1 MAELTDRTLQR
12 KWSGKD
18 EWLSDRGS
26 RGAGR
31 LVAKVSASGVT
42 FYFQYYLDG
51 RRRFLPIG
59 SYDRKGERG
68 KTLLQARDQ
77 AQEWSL
83 LMRSGVAD
91 LHGLFEDQERDR
103 QRLRAEAAAEATRLA
118 QEAKSYSLR
127 QLLDTYANHLERSG
141 KQAAADVRRIFQL
154 HVYSI
159 APELVERKAASIPV
173 DDFVALLARLTEAG
187 KGRTAGKLRSYL
199 RAAYSLAM
207 RAKTDPD
214 APLVMRTFGISTNP
228 IASIGALSRYNRI
241 RTRSLNAEELSQFLR
256 RLQALPETPKRD
268 LVLLCLLLGGQRP
281 SQLLRVRLVDLD
293 LTAGTITLYDP
304 KGARTQPR
312 THVLPVPD
320 AAIPILIRLS
330 ARVVTFPANFQ
341 GKSPLLFSSDGVKGL
356 RVETVSALV
365 NKLASEMLT
374 RKQLREGFEMRDLR
388 RTCETM
394 LAALGV
400 SSDIRAQVQ
409 SHGLGGVQ
417 ARHYDRHNYMVEKRE
432 TLKTW
437 NQHLELLENGR
448 AGEIIRI
455 RQYR

>member
-12 KWSGKD
+12 KWSGRD

-31 LVAKVSASGVT
+31 LVAKRAASGVT
-42 FYFQYYLDG
+42 FYFQYYLNG

-77 AQEWSL
+77 AQEWSV

-91 LHGLFEDQERDR
+91 LHGLFEDQELDR
-103 QRLRAEAAAEATRLA
+103 QRVRTEQAAEAARLA
-118 QEAKSYSLR
+118 REAKSSSLR
-127 QLLDTYANHLERSG
+127 QLLNAYADHLERSG

-154 HVYSI
+154 HVYSVDPDL
-159 APELVERKAASIPV
+159 AERKAASIPV
-173 DDFVALLARLTEAG
+173 DDFVVLLARLTEAG

-228 IASIGALSRYNRI
+228 IASIGALSKYNRS
-241 RTRSLNAEELSQFLR
+241 RTRTLNAEELSQFVR
-256 RLQALPETPKRD
+256 RLQSLPATPKRD
-268 LVLLCLLLGGQRP
+268 LVLLCLQLGGQRP

-293 LTAGTITLYDP
+293 LSARTITLYDP
-304 KGARTQPR
+304 KGARAQPR
-312 THVLPVPD
+312 THILPAPD
-320 AAIPILIRLS
+320 AALFILKSL
-330 ARVVTFPANFQ
+330 ADKATALPANGD
-341 GKSPLLFSSDGVKGL
+341 GKSPLLFTSDGHRGL

-365 NKLASEMLT
+365 NSLASEMLVT
-374 RKQLREGFEMRDLR
+374 KELRERFELRDLR

-417 ARHYDRHNYMVEKRE
+417 ARHYDRHNYMAEKRS
-432 TLKTW
+432 TLETW
-437 NQHLELLENGR
+437 NQHLQALVGGR
-448 AGEIIRI
+448 VGDVIPILK
-455 RQYR
+455 YR

>member
-1 MAELTDRTLQR
+1 MAEVTDRTLQR

-31 LVAKVSASGVT
+31 LVAKVSASGVM
-42 FYFQYYLDG
+42 FYFQYYLEG

-103 QRLRAEAAAEATRLA
+103 QRLRTEAAAEASRLA
-118 QEAKSYSLR
+118 QEAKSSSLR
-127 QLLDTYANHLERSG
+127 QLLDAYANHLERSG

-154 HVYSI
+154 HVYSV
-159 APELVERKAASIPV
+159 ASDLVERKAASIPV
-173 DDFVALLARLTEAG
+173 DDFVVLLARLTEVG

-214 APLVMRTFGISTNP
+214 APLVMRTFGISANP

-241 RTRSLNAEELSQFLR
+241 RTRSLNSEELSQFLR

-320 AAIPILIRLS
+320 TAGLILHRLAARAI
-330 ARVVTFPANFQ
+330 AFPAN
-341 GKSPLLFSSDGVKGL
+341 GDSHSPLLFTNDGQRGV

-365 NKLASEMLT
+365 NELASEMLT
-374 RKQLREGFEMRDLR
+374 AKQLREGFELRDLR

-417 ARHYDRHNYMVEKRE
+417 ARHYDRHNYMAEKRSTLE
-432 TLKTW
+432 TW
-437 NQHLELLENGR
+437 SRQLEALVNGKV
-448 AGEIIRI
+448 GEVVPL

>member
-31 LVAKVSASGVT
+31 LVAKRAASGVT
-42 FYFQYYLDG
+42 FYFQYYLNG

-77 AQEWSL
+77 AQEWSV

-91 LHGLFEDQERDR
+91 LHGLFEDQELDR
-103 QRLRAEAAAEATRLA
+103 QRVRTEQAAEAARLA
-118 QEAKSYSLR
+118 REAKSSSLR
-127 QLLDTYANHLERSG
+127 QLLNAYADHLERSG

-154 HVYSI
+154 HVYSVDPDL
-159 APELVERKAASIPV
+159 AERKAASIPV
-173 DDFVALLARLTEAG
+173 DDFVVLLAKLTEAG

-228 IASIGALSRYNRI
+228 IASIGALSKYNRS
-241 RTRSLNAEELSQFLR
+241 RTRTLNAEELSQFVR
-256 RLQALPETPKRD
+256 RLQSLPATPKRD
-268 LVLLCLLLGGQRP
+268 LVLLCLQLGGQRP

-293 LTAGTITLYDP
+293 LSARTITLYDP
-304 KGARTQPR
+304 KGARAQPR
-312 THVLPVPD
+312 THILPVPD
-320 AAIPILIRLS
+320 AALFILKSL
-330 ARVVTFPANFQ
+330 ADKATALPANGD
-341 GKSPLLFSSDGVKGL
+341 GKSPLLFTSDGHRGL

-365 NKLASEMLT
+365 NSLASEMLVT
-374 RKQLREGFEMRDLR
+374 KELRERFELRDLR

-417 ARHYDRHNYMVEKRE
+417 ARHYDRHNYMAEKRS
-432 TLKTW
+432 TLETW
-437 NQHLELLENGR
+437 NQHLQALVGGR
-448 AGEIIRI
+448 VGDVIPILK
-455 RQYR
+455 YR

>member
-31 LVAKVSASGVT
+31 LVAKRAASGVT
-42 FYFQYYLDG
+42 FYFQYYLNG

-77 AQEWSL
+77 AQEWSV

-91 LHGLFEDQERDR
+91 LHGLFEDQELDR
-103 QRLRAEAAAEATRLA
+103 QRVRTEQAAEAARLA
-118 QEAKSYSLR
+118 REAKSSSLR
-127 QLLDTYANHLERSG
+127 QLLNAYADHLERSG

-154 HVYSI
+154 HVYSVDPDL
-159 APELVERKAASIPV
+159 AERKAASIPV
-173 DDFVALLARLTEAG
+173 DDFVVLLARLTEAG

-228 IASIGALSRYNRI
+228 IASIGALSKYNRS
-241 RTRSLNAEELSQFLR
+241 RTRTLNAEELSQFVR
-256 RLQALPETPKRD
+256 RLQSLPATPKRD
-268 LVLLCLLLGGQRP
+268 LVLLCLQLGGQRP

-293 LTAGTITLYDP
+293 LSARTITLYDP
-304 KGARTQPR
+304 KGARAQPR
-312 THVLPVPD
+312 THILPVPD
-320 AAIPILIRLS
+320 AALFILKSL
-330 ARVVTFPANFQ
+330 ADKATALPANGD
-341 GKSPLLFSSDGVKGL
+341 GKSPLLFTSDGHRGL

-365 NKLASEMLT
+365 NSLASEMLVT
-374 RKQLREGFEMRDLR
+374 KELRERFELRDLR

-417 ARHYDRHNYMVEKRE
+417 ARHYDRHNYMAEKRS
-432 TLKTW
+432 TLETW
-437 NQHLELLENGR
+437 NQHLQALVGGR
-448 AGEIIRI
+448 VGDVIPILK
-455 RQYR
+455 YR

>member
-31 LVAKVSASGVT
+31 LVAKLAASGVT

-59 SYDRKGERG
+59 SYDRRGERG

-77 AQEWSL
+77 AQEWSV

-103 QRLRAEAAAEATRLA
+103 KRVRSEQAAEAARLVR
-118 QEAKSYSLR
+118 EAKSSSLR
-127 QLLDTYANHLERSG
+127 HLLDAYANHLERSG

-154 HVYSI
+154 HVYSVG
-159 APELVERKAASIPV
+159 PELAERKASSIPV
-173 DDFVALLARLTEAG
+173 DDFVVLLARLTEAG

-228 IASIGALSRYNRI
+228 IASIGALSKYNRI
-241 RTRSLNAEELSQFLR
+241 RTRTLNAEELSQFLR
-256 RLQALPETPKRD
+256 RLQSLQETPKRD
-268 LVLLCLLLGGQRP
+268 LVLLCLQLGGQRP

-293 LTAGTITLYDP
+293 LNARTITLFDP

-312 THVLPVPD
+312 THILPVPD
-320 AAIPILIRLS
+320 MAVETLLRLS
-330 ARVVTFPANFQ
+330 ERASTLPSSGD
-341 GKSPLLFSSDGVKGL
+341 GKSKLLFTSDGIRGL

-365 NKLASEMLT
+365 NEIASEMLASNE
-374 RKQLREGFEMRDLR
+374 LREGFELRDLR

-417 ARHYDRHNYMVEKRE
+417 ARHYDRHNYMAEKRS
-432 TLKTW
+432 TLEAW
-437 NQHLELLENGR
+437 NQHLQALFGGR
-448 AGEIIRI
+448 EREVIPM

>member
-31 LVAKVSASGVT
+31 LVAKLATSGVT

-59 SYDRKGERG
+59 AYDRKGERG

-77 AQEWSL
+77 AQEWSV
-83 LMRSGVAD
+83 LMRSGVSD
-91 LHGLFEDQERDR
+91 LHGLLEDQERDR
-103 QRLRAEAAAEATRLA
+103 QRIRNEASAEAARLA
-118 QEAKSYSLR
+118 REAKSSSLR
-127 QLLDTYANHLERSG
+127 QLLDAYANHLERSG

-154 HVYSI
+154 HVFSVD
-159 APELVERKAASIPV
+159 ADLAERKAASIPV
-173 DDFVALLARLTEAG
+173 GDFVALLARLTEAG

-207 RAKTDPD
+207 RSKTDPD
-214 APLVMRTFGISTNP
+214 VPLVMRTFGIGVNP
-228 IASIGALSRYNRI
+228 IASIGALSRYNR
-241 RTRSLNAEELSQFLR
+241 TRSRTLSSEELSCFIN
-256 RLQALPETPKRD
+256 RLEASPESPKRD
-268 LVLLCLLLGGQRP
+268 LVLLCLQLGGQRP

-293 LTAGTITLYDP
+293 LSARTLTLYDP

-312 THVLPVPD
+312 THVLPIPD
-320 AAIPILIRLS
+320 AAVRILVSLS
-330 ARVVTFPANFQ
+330 ERSTMLFSTSD
-341 GKSPLLFSSDGVKGL
+341 GKSPLLFTGDGIRGL
-356 RVETVSALV
+356 RVETVSAMV
-365 NKLASEMLT
+365 NSLARQMMEA
-374 RKQLREGFEMRDLR
+374 KELREGFELRDLR

-394 LAALGV
+394 LASIGI
-400 SSDIRAQVQ
+400 SSDIRAQIQ

-417 ARHYDRHNYMVEKRE
+417 ARHYDRHNYMAEKRTTLESWNQYLQRLVEKG
-432 TLKTW
+432 T
-437 NQHLELLENGR
+437 
-448 AGEIIRI
+448 GEVIPMQ
-455 RQYR
+455 QYR

>member
-31 LVAKVSASGVT
+31 LVAKLATSGVT

-59 SYDRKGERG
+59 AYDRKGERG

-77 AQEWSL
+77 AQEWSV

-91 LHGLFEDQERDR
+91 LHGLLEDQERDR
-103 QRLRAEAAAEATRLA
+103 QRIRNEASAEAARLA
-118 QEAKSYSLR
+118 REAKSSSLR
-127 QLLDTYANHLERSG
+127 QLLDAYANHLERSG

-154 HVYSI
+154 HVFSVE
-159 APELVERKAASIPV
+159 ADLAERKAASIAV

-214 APLVMRTFGISTNP
+214 APLVMRTFGIGANP
-228 IASIGALSRYNRI
+228 IASIGALSRYNR
-241 RTRSLNAEELSQFLR
+241 TRSRTLSSEELSCFIN
-256 RLQALPETPKRD
+256 RLEASPESPKRD
-268 LVLLCLLLGGQRP
+268 LVLLCLQLGGQRP

-293 LTAGTITLYDP
+293 LSARTLTLYDP
-304 KGARTQPR
+304 KGARIQPR
-312 THVLPVPD
+312 THVLPIPD
-320 AAIPILIRLS
+320 AATRTLVSLS
-330 ARVVTFPANFQ
+330 ERATALYSNSD
-341 GKSPLLFSSDGVKGL
+341 GKSPLLFTGDGIRGL
-356 RVETVSALV
+356 RVETVSAKV
-365 NKLASEMLT
+365 NSLARQMMEA
-374 RKQLREGFEMRDLR
+374 KELREGFELRDLR

-394 LAALGV
+394 LASIGI
-400 SSDIRAQVQ
+400 SSDIRAQIQ

-417 ARHYDRHNYMVEKRE
+417 ARHYDRHNYMAEKRA
-432 TLKTW
+432 TLESW
-437 NQHLELLENGR
+437 NQYLQRLVEGR
-448 AGEIIRI
+448 IGEVIPMQ
-455 RQYR
+455 QYR

>member
-31 LVAKVSASGVT
+31 LVAKLATSGVT

-59 SYDRKGERG
+59 AYDRRGERG

-77 AQEWSL
+77 AQEWSV
-83 LMRSGVAD
+83 LMRSGVSD
-91 LHGLFEDQERDR
+91 LHGFLEDQERDR
-103 QRLRAEAAAEATRLA
+103 QRIRNEASAEAARLA
-118 QEAKSYSLR
+118 REAKSSSLR
-127 QLLDTYANHLERSG
+127 QLLDAYANHLERSG

-154 HVYSI
+154 HVFSVD
-159 APELVERKAASIPV
+159 ADLAERKAASIPV

-214 APLVMRTFGISTNP
+214 APLVMRTFGIGANP
-228 IASIGALSRYNRI
+228 IASIGALSRYNR
-241 RTRSLNAEELSQFLR
+241 TRSRTLSSEELSCFIN
-256 RLQALPETPKRD
+256 RLEASPESPKRD
-268 LVLLCLLLGGQRP
+268 LVLLCLQLGGQRP

-293 LTAGTITLYDP
+293 LSARTLTLYDP

-312 THVLPVPD
+312 THVLPIPE
-320 AAIPILIRLS
+320 AAIRILVSLS
-330 ARVVTFPANFQ
+330 ERATTLFSTGD
-341 GKSPLLFSSDGVKGL
+341 GKSPLLFTGDGIRGL
-356 RVETVSALV
+356 RVETVSAMV
-365 NKLASEMLT
+365 NSLARQMMEA
-374 RKQLREGFEMRDLR
+374 KELREGFELRDLR

-394 LAALGV
+394 LAAIGI
-400 SSDIRAQVQ
+400 SSDIRAQIQ

-417 ARHYDRHNYMVEKRE
+417 ARHYDRHNYMAEKRA
-432 TLKTW
+432 TLGSW
-437 NQHLELLENGR
+437 NQYLQRLVEGR
-448 AGEIIRI
+448 AGEVIPMQ
-455 RQYR
+455 QYR

>member
-31 LVAKVSASGVT
+31 LVAKLAASGVT

-59 SYDRKGERG
+59 AYDRKGERG

-77 AQEWSL
+77 AQAWSVM
-83 LMRSGVAD
+83 MRSGVAD

-103 QRLRAEAAAEATRLA
+103 QRVRTEQAAEAARLVR
-118 QEAKSYSLR
+118 EAKSSSLF
-127 QLLDTYANHLERSG
+127 QLLNAYTDHLGRSG

-154 HVYSI
+154 HVFSVDR
-159 APELVERKAASIPV
+159 ELAERKAASIPV
-173 DDFVALLARLTEAG
+173 DDFVVLLARLTGAG

-228 IASIGALSRYNRI
+228 IASIGALSKYNRI
-241 RTRSLNAEELSQFLR
+241 RARTLNADELSQFVG
-256 RLQALPETPKRD
+256 RLLSLPLTPKRD
-268 LVLLCLLLGGQRP
+268 LVLLCLQLGGQRP

-293 LTAGTITLYDP
+293 LNARTITLYDP

-320 AAIPILIRLS
+320 ASVSLLTELS
-330 ARVVTFPANFQ
+330 EKASALPANSD
-341 GKSPLLFSSDGVKGL
+341 GKSPLLFTSDGHRGL

-365 NKLASEMLT
+365 NELASEMLT
-374 RKQLREGFEMRDLR
+374 TKELRERFELRDLR

-394 LAALGV
+394 LAALGI

-417 ARHYDRHNYMVEKRE
+417 ARHYDRHNYMAEKRT
-432 TLKTW
+432 TLEVW
-437 NQHLELLENGR
+437 NQHLQALVGGS
-448 AGEIIRI
+448 AGDVIPMQKFR
-455 RQYR
+455 

>member
-31 LVAKVSASGVT
+31 LVAKLATSGVT

-59 SYDRKGERG
+59 AYDRRGERG

-77 AQEWSL
+77 AQEWSV
-83 LMRSGVAD
+83 LMRSGVSD
-91 LHGLFEDQERDR
+91 LHGFLEDQERDR
-103 QRLRAEAAAEATRLA
+103 QRIRNEASAEAARLA
-118 QEAKSYSLR
+118 REAKSSSLR
-127 QLLDTYANHLERSG
+127 QLLDAYANHLERSG

-154 HVYSI
+154 HVFS
-159 APELVERKAASIPV
+159 ADADLADRKAASIPV

-214 APLVMRTFGISTNP
+214 APLVMRTFGIGANP
-228 IASIGALSRYNRI
+228 IASIGALSRYNR
-241 RTRSLNAEELSQFLR
+241 TRSRTLSSEELSCFIN
-256 RLQALPETPKRD
+256 RLEASPASPKRD
-268 LVLLCLLLGGQRP
+268 LVLLCLQLGGQRP

-293 LTAGTITLYDP
+293 LSARTLTLYDP

-312 THVLPVPD
+312 THVLPIPD
-320 AAIPILIRLS
+320 AAARILVSLS
-330 ARVVTFPANFQ
+330 ERSTMLFSTSD
-341 GKSPLLFSSDGVKGL
+341 GKSPLLFTGDGIRGL
-356 RVETVSALV
+356 RVETVSAMV
-365 NKLASEMLT
+365 NSLARQMMEA
-374 RKQLREGFEMRDLR
+374 KELREGFELRDLR

-394 LAALGV
+394 LASIGI
-400 SSDIRAQVQ
+400 SSDIRAQIQ

-417 ARHYDRHNYMVEKRE
+417 ARHYDRHNYMAEQRA
-432 TLKTW
+432 TLGSW
-437 NQHLELLENGR
+437 NQYLQRLVEGR
-448 AGEIIRI
+448 TGDVIPMQ
-455 RQYR
+455 QYR

>member
-31 LVAKVSASGVT
+31 LVAKLAASGVT

-59 SYDRKGERG
+59 AYDRKGERG

-77 AQEWSL
+77 AQEWSVM
-83 LMRSGVAD
+83 MRSGIAD
-91 LHGLFEDQERDR
+91 LHGLFEDQERER
-103 QRLRAEAAAEATRLA
+103 QRVRTEQAAEAARLVR
-118 QEAKSYSLR
+118 EAKSSSLR
-127 QLLDTYANHLERSG
+127 QLLNAYADHLERTG
-141 KQAAADVRRIFQL
+141 KQAAADVRRIFHL
-154 HVYSI
+154 HVLSVDPDL
-159 APELVERKAASIPV
+159 AERKAASIPV
-173 DDFVALLARLTEAG
+173 DEFVVLLAKLTGAG

-207 RAKTDPD
+207 RAMTDPD

-228 IASIGALSRYNRI
+228 VASIGALSKYNRTRD
-241 RTRSLNAEELSQFLR
+241 RTLSAEELSQFLR
-256 RLQALPETPKRD
+256 RLQSLSDTPKRD
-268 LVLLCLLLGGQRP
+268 LILLCLQLGGQRP
-281 SQLLRVRLVDLD
+281 TQLLRVRLVDLD
-293 LTAGTITLYDP
+293 LNARTITLCDP

-320 AAIPILIRLS
+320 APVSILSNLVDRATALP
-330 ARVVTFPANFQ
+330 TNGD
-341 GKSPLLFSSDGVKGL
+341 GKSPLLFTSDGHRGL

-365 NKLASEMLT
+365 NSLASEMLT
-374 RKQLREGFEMRDLR
+374 TKELREGFELRDLR

-417 ARHYDRHNYMVEKRE
+417 ARHYDRHSYMAEKRV
-432 TLKTW
+432 TLETW
-437 NQHLELLENGR
+437 NQHLHALVSGR
-448 AGEIIRI
+448 AGDVIPI
-455 RQYR
+455 RQYG

>member
-31 LVAKVSASGVT
+31 LVAKLAASGVS
-42 FYFQYYLDG
+42 FYFQYYLDS

-59 SYDRKGERG
+59 AYDRKGERG

-77 AQEWSL
+77 AQEWSV

-103 QRLRAEAAAEATRLA
+103 QRVRTEQAAEAARLVR
-118 QEAKSYSLR
+118 EAKSSSLR
-127 QLLDTYANHLERSG
+127 QLLNAYADHLERSG

-154 HVYSI
+154 HVYSVD
-159 APELVERKAASIPV
+159 PEVTERKAASIPV
-173 DDFVALLARLTEAG
+173 DDFVVLLAKLTEAG

-199 RAAYSLAM
+199 RAAYSLSM

-214 APLVMRTFGISTNP
+214 APLVMRSFGISNNP
-228 IASIGALSRYNRI
+228 IASIGALSKYNRTRD
-241 RTRSLNAEELSQFLR
+241 RTLNAEELSQFVM
-256 RLQALPETPKRD
+256 RLQSLPPTPKRD
-268 LVLLCLLLGGQRP
+268 LVLLCLQLGGQRP

-293 LTAGTITLYDP
+293 VNARTITLYDP

-312 THVLPVPD
+312 THILPVPD
-320 AAIPILIRLS
+320 AAVSILNNLADRAIAMS
-330 ARVVTFPANFQ
+330 THGD
-341 GKSPLLFSSDGVKGL
+341 GKSPLLFTSDGRRGL

-365 NKLASEMLT
+365 NSLASEMLT
-374 RKQLREGFEMRDLR
+374 TKKLREGFELRDLR

-417 ARHYDRHNYMVEKRE
+417 ARHYDRHNYMAEKRS
-432 TLKTW
+432 TLEAW
-437 NQHLELLENGR
+437 NQHLQVIVHGR
-448 AGEIIRI
+448 AGEVIPM

>member
-31 LVAKVSASGVT
+31 LVAKLATSGVT
-42 FYFQYYLDG
+42 FYFQYYLYG

-59 SYDRKGERG
+59 AYDRKGERG

-77 AQEWSL
+77 AQEWSV

-91 LHGLFEDQERDR
+91 LHGLLEDQERDR
-103 QRLRAEAAAEATRLA
+103 QRIRNEASAEAARLA
-118 QEAKSYSLR
+118 REAKSSSLR
-127 QLLDTYANHLERSG
+127 QLLDAYADHLARSG

-154 HVYSI
+154 HVFSVDT
-159 APELVERKAASIPV
+159 ELAERKAASIPV
-173 DDFVALLARLTEAG
+173 DDFVGLLARLTEAG

-214 APLVMRTFGISTNP
+214 APLVMRTFGIGANP
-228 IASIGALSRYNRI
+228 IASIGALSRYNR
-241 RTRSLNAEELSQFLR
+241 TRSRTLSSEELSYFIN
-256 RLQALPETPKRD
+256 RLEASPESPKRD
-268 LVLLCLLLGGQRP
+268 LVLLGLQLGGQRP

-293 LTAGTITLYDP
+293 LSARTLTLYDP

-312 THVLPVPD
+312 THVLPIPD
-320 AAIPILIRLS
+320 AAIRILVSLS
-330 ARVVTFPANFQ
+330 ERATTLFSNSD
-341 GKSPLLFSSDGVKGL
+341 GKSPLLFTGDGIRGL
-356 RVETVSALV
+356 RVETVSAMV
-365 NKLASEMLT
+365 NSLARQMMEA
-374 RKQLREGFEMRDLR
+374 KELREDFELRDLR

-394 LAALGV
+394 LASIGI
-400 SSDIRAQVQ
+400 SSDIRAQIQ

-417 ARHYDRHNYMVEKRE
+417 ARHYDRHNYMAEKRA
-432 TLKTW
+432 TLESW
-437 NQHLELLENGR
+437 NQYLQRLVEGTT
-448 AGEIIRI
+448 GEVIPM
-455 RQYR
+455 QHYR

>member
-1 MAELTDRTLQR
+1 M
-12 KWSGKD
+12 
-18 EWLSDRGS
+18 
-26 RGAGR
+26 
-31 LVAKVSASGVT
+31 
-42 FYFQYYLDG
+42 
-51 RRRFLPIG
+51 PIG

-91 LHGLFEDQERDR
+91 LHGQFEDQERDR

-118 QEAKSYSLR
+118 QEAKSSSLR
-127 QLLDTYANHLERSG
+127 QLLDAYANHLERSG

-154 HVYSI
+154 HVYSV
-159 APELVERKAASIPV
+159 APDLVERKAASIPV
-173 DDFVALLARLTEAG
+173 DDFVVLLARLTEAG

-312 THVLPVPD
+312 THVLPVPHV
-320 AAIPILIRLS
+320 AELTLQRLAERAI
-330 ARVVTFPANFQ
+330 AFPAN
-341 GKSPLLFSSDGVKGL
+341 GDSRSPLLVTNDGQRGL

-365 NKLASEMLT
+365 TELASEMLAT
-374 RKQLREGFEMRDLR
+374 KDLREKFEMRDLR

-400 SSDIRAQVQ
+400 SSDIRAQLQ

-417 ARHYDRHNYMVEKRE
+417 ARHYDRHNYMAEKRSALE
-432 TLKTW
+432 AW
-437 NQHLELLENGR
+437 DQHLQALIVGR
-448 AGEIIRI
+448 SGDIIPI
-455 RQYR
+455 RHYR

>member
-31 LVAKVSASGVT
+31 LVAKLAASGVT

-77 AQEWSL
+77 AQEWSV
-83 LMRSGVAD
+83 LMRAGVAD
-91 LHGLFEDQERDR
+91 LHGLLEDQERDR
-103 QRLRAEAAAEATRLA
+103 QRIRTEAAAEATRLTREA
-118 QEAKSYSLR
+118 QSSSLR
-127 QLLDTYANHLERSG
+127 QLLLAYTDHLERSG
-141 KQAAADVRRIFQL
+141 KQAVADVRRIFQL
-154 HVYSI
+154 HVFSVDPDF
-159 APELVERKAASIPV
+159 ADRKASSISV
-173 DDFVALLARLTEAG
+173 DDFVILLARLTEVG

-214 APLVMRTFGISTNP
+214 APLVMRTFGISANP
-228 IASIGALSRYNRI
+228 IASIGALSKYNRI
-241 RTRSLNAEELSQFLR
+241 RTRVLNAAELSQFLR
-256 RLQALPETPKRD
+256 RLQSLPETPKRD
-268 LVLLCLLLGGQRP
+268 LVMLCLQLGGQRP

-293 LTAGTITLYDP
+293 LHARTITLYDP

-312 THVLPVPD
+312 THLLPVPD
-320 AAIPILIRLS
+320 ASVPLLIGLS
-330 ARVVTFPANFQ
+330 EKAGAVQQNSG
-341 GKSPLLFSSDGVKGL
+341 GKSPWLFTSDGQRAL

-365 NKLASEMLT
+365 NDLTSEMLT
-374 RKQLREGFEMRDLR
+374 TKELREGFELRDLR

-394 LAALGV
+394 MAALGV
-400 SSDIRAQVQ
+400 SSDIRAQLQ
-409 SHGLGGVQ
+409 SHGLGGIQ
-417 ARHYDRHNYMVEKRE
+417 ARHYDRHNYMEEKRT
-432 TLKTW
+432 TLAAW
-437 NQHLELLENGR
+437 NQHLQALAAEKV
-448 AGEIIRI
+448 GEVIPM

>member
-31 LVAKVSASGVT
+31 LVAKVSSSRVT

-59 SYDRKGERG
+59 PYDRKGERG

-118 QEAKSYSLR
+118 QEAKSSSLR
-127 QLLDTYANHLERSG
+127 QLLDAYANHLERSG
-141 KQAAADVRRIFQL
+141 KQAAADVRRIFRL
-154 HVYSI
+154 HVYSV
-159 APELVERKAASIPV
+159 APDLVEHKAASVPV
-173 DDFVALLARLTEAG
+173 DDFVVLLARLTEAG

-281 SQLLRVRLVDLD
+281 SQLLRARLVDLD

-320 AAIPILIRLS
+320 AAGLILQRL
-330 ARVVTFPANFQ
+330 AERAIALPANSDSR
-341 GKSPLLFSSDGVKGL
+341 SPLLFTNDGQRGL
-356 RVETVSALV
+356 RVETVSTLV
-365 NKLASEMLT
+365 TELASEMLAT
-374 RKQLREGFEMRDLR
+374 KDLREKFEMRDLR

-400 SSDIRAQVQ
+400 SSDIRAQLQ

-417 ARHYDRHNYMVEKRE
+417 ARHYDRHNYMAEKRSALE
-432 TLKTW
+432 RW
-437 NQHLELLENGR
+437 SRHLEALENGR
-448 AGEIIRI
+448 ARDVIPM

>member
-31 LVAKVSASGVT
+31 LVAKLATSGVT

-59 SYDRKGERG
+59 AYDRKGERG

-77 AQEWSL
+77 AQEWSV
-83 LMRSGVAD
+83 LMRSGVSD
-91 LHGLFEDQERDR
+91 LHGFLEDQERDR
-103 QRLRAEAAAEATRLA
+103 QRIRNEASAEAARLA
-118 QEAKSYSLR
+118 REAKSSSLR
-127 QLLDTYANHLERSG
+127 QLLDAYANHLERSG

-154 HVYSI
+154 HVFSVD
-159 APELVERKAASIPV
+159 ADLAERKAASIPV

-207 RAKTDPD
+207 RSKTDPD
-214 APLVMRTFGISTNP
+214 VPLVMRTFGIGVNP
-228 IASIGALSRYNRI
+228 IASIGALSRYNR
-241 RTRSLNAEELSQFLR
+241 TRSRTLSSEELSCFIN
-256 RLQALPETPKRD
+256 RLEASPESPKRD
-268 LVLLCLLLGGQRP
+268 LVLLCLQLGGQRP

-293 LTAGTITLYDP
+293 LSARTLTLYDP

-312 THVLPVPD
+312 THVLPIPD
-320 AAIPILIRLS
+320 AAVRILVSLS
-330 ARVVTFPANFQ
+330 ERSTMLFSTSD
-341 GKSPLLFSSDGVKGL
+341 GKSPLLFTGDGIRGL
-356 RVETVSALV
+356 RVETVSAMV
-365 NKLASEMLT
+365 NSLARQMMEA
-374 RKQLREGFEMRDLR
+374 KELREGFELRDLR

-394 LAALGV
+394 LASIGI
-400 SSDIRAQVQ
+400 SSDIRAQIQ

-417 ARHYDRHNYMVEKRE
+417 ARHYDRHNYMAEKRT
-432 TLKTW
+432 TLESW
-437 NQHLELLENGR
+437 NQYLQRLVESGT
-448 AGEIIRI
+448 GEVIPMQ
-455 RQYR
+455 QYR

>member
-31 LVAKVSASGVT
+31 LVAKLATSGVT

-59 SYDRKGERG
+59 AYDRRGERG

-77 AQEWSL
+77 AQEWSV
-83 LMRSGVAD
+83 LMRSGVSD
-91 LHGLFEDQERDR
+91 LHGFLEDQERDR
-103 QRLRAEAAAEATRLA
+103 QRIRNEASAEAARLA
-118 QEAKSYSLR
+118 REAKSSSLR
-127 QLLDTYANHLERSG
+127 QLLDAYANHLERSG

-154 HVYSI
+154 HVFSVD
-159 APELVERKAASIPV
+159 ADLAERKAASIPV
-173 DDFVALLARLTEAG
+173 DDFVVLLARLTEAG

-214 APLVMRTFGISTNP
+214 APLVMRTFGIGANP
-228 IASIGALSRYNRI
+228 IASIGALSRYNR
-241 RTRSLNAEELSQFLR
+241 TRSRTLSSEELSCFIN
-256 RLQALPETPKRD
+256 RLEASPESPKRD
-268 LVLLCLLLGGQRP
+268 LVLLCLQLGGQRP

-293 LTAGTITLYDP
+293 LSARTLTLYDP

-312 THVLPVPD
+312 THVLPIPD
-320 AAIPILIRLS
+320 AAIRILVSLS
-330 ARVVTFPANFQ
+330 ERATTLFSTGD
-341 GKSPLLFSSDGVKGL
+341 GKSPLLFTGDGIRGL
-356 RVETVSALV
+356 RVETVSAMV
-365 NKLASEMLT
+365 NSLARQMMEA
-374 RKQLREGFEMRDLR
+374 KELREGFELRDLR

-394 LAALGV
+394 LASIGI
-400 SSDIRAQVQ
+400 SSDIRAQIQ

-417 ARHYDRHNYMVEKRE
+417 ARHYDRHNYMAEKRT
-432 TLKTW
+432 TLESW
-437 NQHLELLENGR
+437 NQYLQRLVEGR
-448 AGEIIRI
+448 TGEVIPMQ
-455 RQYR
+455 QYR

>member
-77 AQEWSL
+77 AQERSL

-118 QEAKSYSLR
+118 QEAKSSSLR
-127 QLLDTYANHLERSG
+127 QLLDAYANHLERSG
-141 KQAAADVRRIFQL
+141 KQAAADVRRIFHL
-154 HVYSI
+154 HAYSV
-159 APELVERKAASIPV
+159 APDLVERKAASIPV
-173 DDFVALLARLTEAG
+173 DDFVVLLARLTEAG

-214 APLVMRTFGISTNP
+214 APLVMRSFGISTNP

-312 THVLPVPD
+312 THVLPVPHV
-320 AAIPILIRLS
+320 AGLILQRLAERAI
-330 ARVVTFPANFQ
+330 AFPAN
-341 GKSPLLFSSDGVKGL
+341 GDSLSPLLFTNDGHRGL

-365 NKLASEMLT
+365 NELASEMLT
-374 RKQLREGFEMRDLR
+374 TKDLRERFEMRDLR

-400 SSDIRAQVQ
+400 SSDIRAQLQ

-417 ARHYDRHNYMVEKRE
+417 ARHYDRHNYMAEKRS
-432 TLKTW
+432 TLEMW
-437 NQHLELLENGR
+437 SRHLEALENGR
-448 AGEIIRI
+448 AREVIPM

>member
-12 KWSGKD
+12 KWSGRD

-31 LVAKVSASGVT
+31 LVAKRAASGVT
-42 FYFQYYLDG
+42 FYFQYYLNG

-59 SYDRKGERG
+59 SYNRKGERG

-77 AQEWSL
+77 AQEWSV

-91 LHGLFEDQERDR
+91 LHGLFEDQELDR
-103 QRLRAEAAAEATRLA
+103 QRVRTEQAAEAARLA
-118 QEAKSYSLR
+118 REAKSSSLR
-127 QLLDTYANHLERSG
+127 QLLNAYADHLERSG

-154 HVYSI
+154 HVYSVDPDL
-159 APELVERKAASIPV
+159 AERKAASIPV
-173 DDFVALLARLTEAG
+173 DDFVVLLARLTEAG

-214 APLVMRTFGISTNP
+214 APLFMRTFGISTNP
-228 IASIGALSRYNRI
+228 IASIGALSKYNRS
-241 RTRSLNAEELSQFLR
+241 RTRTLNAEELSQFVR
-256 RLQALPETPKRD
+256 RLQSLPATPKRD
-268 LVLLCLLLGGQRP
+268 LVLLCLQLGGQRP

-293 LTAGTITLYDP
+293 LSARTITLYDP
-304 KGARTQPR
+304 KGARAQPR
-312 THVLPVPD
+312 THILPVPD
-320 AAIPILIRLS
+320 AALFILKSL
-330 ARVVTFPANFQ
+330 ADKATALPANGD
-341 GKSPLLFSSDGVKGL
+341 GKSPLLFTSDGHRGL

-365 NKLASEMLT
+365 NSLASEMLVT
-374 RKQLREGFEMRDLR
+374 KELRERFELRDLR

-417 ARHYDRHNYMVEKRE
+417 ARHYDRHNYMAEKRT
-432 TLKTW
+432 TLEVW
-437 NQHLELLENGR
+437 NQHLQALVGGR
-448 AGEIIRI
+448 VGDVIPI

>member
-31 LVAKVSASGVT
+31 LVAKLAASGVT
-42 FYFQYYLDG
+42 FYFQYYLEG

-59 SYDRKGERG
+59 AYDRKGERG

-77 AQEWSL
+77 AQEWSVW
-83 LMRSGVAD
+83 MRSGVAD

-103 QRLRAEAAAEATRLA
+103 QRVRTEQAAEAARLA
-118 QEAKSYSLR
+118 KEAKSSSLR
-127 QLLDTYANHLERSG
+127 QLLNAYADHLERSG
-141 KQAAADVRRIFQL
+141 KQAVADVRRIFQL
-154 HVYSI
+154 HVYSVGPDL
-159 APELVERKAASIPV
+159 AERKAASIPV
-173 DDFVALLARLTEAG
+173 DDFVVLLARLTEAG

-228 IASIGALSRYNRI
+228 IASIGALSKYNRS
-241 RTRSLNAEELSQFLR
+241 RTRTLNAEELSQFVR
-256 RLQALPETPKRD
+256 RLQSLPATPKRD
-268 LVLLCLLLGGQRP
+268 LVLLCLQLGGQRP

-293 LTAGTITLYDP
+293 LSARTITLYDP
-304 KGARTQPR
+304 KGARAQPR
-312 THVLPVPD
+312 THILPAPD
-320 AAIPILIRLS
+320 AALFILKSL
-330 ARVVTFPANFQ
+330 ADKATALPANGD
-341 GKSPLLFSSDGVKGL
+341 GKSPLLFTSDGHRGL

-365 NKLASEMLT
+365 NSLASEMLVT
-374 RKQLREGFEMRDLR
+374 KELRERFELRDLR

-417 ARHYDRHNYMVEKRE
+417 ARHYDRHNYMAEKRS
-432 TLKTW
+432 TLETW
-437 NQHLELLENGR
+437 NQHLQALVGGR
-448 AGEIIRI
+448 VGDVIPILK
-455 RQYR
+455 YR